1 MESEEKSQPSQ
12 KVIDNPDSL
21 KYENKKQVAKGGV
34 LGFFIGLAIIV
45 PGISGSTVAIILKL
59 YEKLLYA
66 LGNLFK
72 HFKRCAIFLLP
83 ILLGLLIGLVLGFFG
98 VQYLLNLLPFAI
110 VALFAGLMIGAYPS
124 ITDQLKGGK
133 FKKRYILYFF
143 LGIAVPLAISLI
155 SIYLLN
161 GNQSLENLSFYHYIL
176 FIVLGFIIAITQL
189 VPGLSASAILMA
201 FGYFTPLV
209 ESISIS
215 YWQINPLIF
224 VVYLMLIIGFVLGLF
239 TVAKFLSWLLKRFH
253 EASFSVIAGLS
264 LGSIVTMFVNPEIM
278 VTYQNW
284 SINGVDYLDLFVG
297 LTLLLIGIAAAYL
310 FVRFERKN
318 TKKA

>member
-1 MESEEKSQPSQ
+1 MESEEKNQSPQE
-12 KVIDNPDSL
+12 VIDSPDSL
-21 KYENKKQVAKGGV
+21 KYENKKQVAKGGI

-83 ILLGLLIGLVLGFFG
+83 ILLGLLVGLVLGFFG

-224 VVYLMLIIGFVLGLF
+224 VVYLMLIIGFILGLF

-264 LGSIVTMFVNPEIM
+264 LGSIITMFINPEIKI
-278 VTYQNW
+278 TYDAW
-284 SINGVDYLDLFVG
+284 ALSGVNLLDLGIGIALLFVG
-297 LTLLLIGIAAAYL
+297 IVAAYL

-318 TKKA
+318 SKTI